1 MLTALG
7 YRHLWD
13 ADSSGDAD
21 IWKSACFRWMVPGY
35 TSALD
40 ALSVYVFYA
49 IRLFHAFHAI
59 CLISYFMRYILYYTS
74 CDMPYIMIYAIF
86 LVSYFMRYALY
97 YASCEKSVLCESLAL
112 GHI

>member
-1 MLTALG
+1 MQTALG
-7 YRHLWD
+7 YRQLWD

-21 IWKSACFRWMVPGY
+21 IWKSACFRWVALGH

-40 ALSVYVFYA
+40 ALSVHAFHA
-49 IRLFHAFHAI
+49 IRLFHAF
-59 CLISYFMRYILYYTS
+59 MRYVLYYAL
-74 CDMPYIMIYAIF
+74 CDMPCIILHATC

-97 YASCEKSVLCESLAL
+97 HASCEKSVLCEGLAL

>member
-7 YRHLWD
+7 CRHLWD
-13 ADSSGDAD
+13 AD
-21 IWKSACFRWMVPGY
+21 IWKSEYFRWMVPGH

-40 ALSVYVFYA
+40 ALSVHAFHA

-59 CLISYFMRYILYYTS
+59 CLVSCFMRYALYYAS
-74 CDMPYIMIYAIF
+74 CDMPYIMLYAIC
-86 LVSYFMRYALY
+86 LISYFMRYALY
-97 YASCEKSVLCESLAL
+97 YASCEKSVLCEGLAL

>member
-7 YRHLWD
+7 CRQLWD

-21 IWKSACFRWMVPGY
+21 IWKSACFRWVTLGH

-40 ALSVYVFYA
+40 ALSVHAFHA
-49 IRLFHAFHAI
+49 IRLFHAFMRYVLYHALCDMPCIMLHAICPVSCFHAI
-59 CLISYFMRYILYYTS
+59 CLVS
-74 CDMPYIMIYAIF
+74 C
-86 LVSYFMRYALY
+86 FMRYALY
-97 YASCEKSVLCESLAL
+97 HASCDKSVLCEGLAL

>member
-7 YRHLWD
+7 CRHLWD

-21 IWKSACFRWMVPGY
+21 IWKSECFRWMVPGH

-40 ALSVYVFYA
+40 ALSVHVFHA

-59 CLISYFMRYILYYTS
+59 CLVSCFMRKACSMRGLGSRTYI
-74 CDMPYIMIYAIF
+74 
-86 LVSYFMRYALY
+86 
-97 YASCEKSVLCESLAL
+97 EGSV
-112 GHI
+112 